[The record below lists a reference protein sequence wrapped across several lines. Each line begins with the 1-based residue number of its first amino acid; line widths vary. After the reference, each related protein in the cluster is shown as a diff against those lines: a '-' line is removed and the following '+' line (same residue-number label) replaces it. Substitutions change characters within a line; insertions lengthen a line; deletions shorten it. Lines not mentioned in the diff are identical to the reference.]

1 MGWPDDQ
8 VTRIE
13 FLARARPAAG
23 LAVVGGKFK
32 MLFRIDEDNNIV
44 ALPDGM
50 PADNSLPVF
59 STEAQLL
66 AAISDRDPVDVWNSF
81 AGTPGFSELKPVKKF
96 ETRKIGVA
104 RIWKAIQRLA
114 AAPAAK
120 RTGKAAKTAKP
131 KVEKAAAA
139 AAGGETKRE
148 LVRRMIGQK
157 GGATLEAI
165 MKETG
170 WQAHSVRGF
179 ISTLQSKHG
188 VKVESSR
195 REDGARVY
203 QEA

>member
-1 MGWPDDQ
+1 MH
-8 VTRIE
+8 
-13 FLARARPAAG
+13 
-23 LAVVGGKFK
+23 
-32 MLFRIDEDNNIV
+32 FRIDEDNNIA
-44 ALPDGM
+44 ALAEGSDDTLG
-50 PADNSLPVF
+50 VF
-59 STEAQLL
+59 STGVQLL

-81 AGTPGFSELKPVKKF
+81 SGTPGFSELKAVKKF

-114 AAPAAK
+114 AVSSAMSAAK
-120 RTGKAAKTAKP
+120 RTGKAAKKSAKP

-148 LVRRMIGQK
+148 MVRRMIGQK